1 MNAPATQPSS
11 QTSLSTQSTQT
22 GQDPHPPTG
31 AGSWLVVCDVDST
44 FLRDEVIEL
53 FARHAGVKAQVA
65 AVTEAAMRG
74 ELDFAQSLHER
85 VALLA
90 GLPVQVAQEVRAAV
104 RLTPGAAEFARAL
117 RDGGHTLALVS
128 GGFAEVVEPLAR
140 ELGFLADLYPL
151 LDASL
156 QRVRALE
163 SERGR
168 HHALTTVLHGL
179 PLAVILLDDHLAPSC
194 MSLEAIRICRRW
206 STDTERAGRLPNAI
220 DAPLRELFPRT
231 AAASVGP
238 GDEPSPGTSLS
249 LRHPSRPHLQLRVE
263 IGFTPRR
270 PGERAHHLLILSTG
284 GEGEGIDASSPRTLS
299 LLQCLSPSERK
310 VALLVAGGLRND
322 MIAQKLCRSRKTIE
336 SQISSIFRK
345 LNIANRTQLAR
356 LLN

>member
-1 MNAPATQPSS
+1 MKAPATQPSS

-53 FARHAGVKAQVA
+53 FARHAGVEAQVA

-140 ELGFLADLYPL
+140 ELGIPHVTANRFEVVDGTLTGRVSGRIVDRQVKAD
-151 LDASL
+151 
-156 QRVRALE
+156 
-163 SERGR
+163 
-168 HHALTTVLHGL
+168 T
-179 PLAVILLDDHLAPSC
+179 
-194 MSLEAIRICRRW
+194 
-206 STDTERAGRLPNAI
+206 
-220 DAPLRELFPRT
+220 LRELATQLGIPRERT
-231 AAASVGP
+231 AAVGDGANDLDMLAAAGTGIAFTAKP
-238 GDEPSPGTSLS
+238 VVRDAATVVIDEPD
-249 LRHPSRPHLQLRVE
+249 LRLVLDAL
-263 IGFTPRR
+263 GLPRE
-270 PGERAHHLLILSTG
+270 P
-284 GEGEGIDASSPRTLS
+284 
-299 LLQCLSPSERK
+299 
-310 VALLVAGGLRND
+310 
-322 MIAQKLCRSRKTIE
+322 
-336 SQISSIFRK
+336 
-345 LNIANRTQLAR
+345 
-356 LLN
+356 